1 MASEPIEER
10 FKAFLAPEQDTPEP
24 EPTPEIEAESST
36 EVEQDPVEG
45 VETDETEAEVTEDVQ
60 KYTIKVDGEDVEVE
74 LPELLRGY
82 SRTSD
87 YTRKTQ
93 QLAEN
98 RKALDAELEGLRAE
112 RAQMAERLRMFDTPQ
127 EPNIDWDKLYEE
139 DPIEYVRQ
147 KELQRDR
154 KEQLQTIQA
163 EREKLE
169 RQQQEEQQKQV
180 SAYVA
185 AESERLLDA
194 IPAWTDEKKAGEE
207 KAKIVSHAK
216 SLGFNDQELGTLYDH
231 RAVVALRESML
242 YRQMMSKAKA
252 QKEAVREAPKA
263 AKPGIV
269 KGTDNSEFNKARER
283 LRKSGR
289 HQDFADAFKT
299 FIR

>member
-1 MASEPIEER
+1 MANEPIEER

-36 EVEQDPVEG
+36 DEQEIPVES
-45 VETDETEAEVTEDVQ
+45 ETEAEVTEDAEETPR
-60 KYTIKVDGEDVEVE
+60 YTVKVDGEDVEVE

-98 RKALDAELEGLRAE
+98 RKALDAELQALRDE

-180 SAYVA
+180 AAYVA

-194 IPAWTDEKKAGEE
+194 IPAWADEKKAGDE

-263 AKPGIV
+263 AKPGMV